1 MIDLMNVRKVFNAG
15 TVNENVAIGGLSLNI
30 DKGEFVTVIGS
41 NGAGKSTMLNLIAG
55 ILTPDGG
62 NVVVNGRD
70 ITKMPDYKRAKFI
83 GSVFQDPLSGTAKS
97 LTIEENMA
105 IAHKRGQGRWFAKGV
120 NRKNR
125 HYFAEKLADLGLG
138 LENRLK
144 TNAGLLSGGQRQC
157 LTLLMAV
164 MANPE
169 ILLLDEHTAALD
181 PRTAELVMNLT
192 KRLADEMNLTCLM
205 VTHNMKQAI
214 EFGSR
219 IIMMHG
225 GEIVVDVKGADKKG
239 LTVKDLLQMF
249 EQVKGSG
256 IDDDKLLLGV

>member
-1 MIDLMNVRKVFNAG
+1 MIELVNVRKVFNPK
-15 TVNENVAIGGLSLNI
+15 TVNENVAIKGLNLKI
-30 DKGEFVTVIGS
+30 EKGEFVAVIGS

-55 ILTPDGG
+55 ILSPDGG
-62 NVVVNGRD
+62 HVLANGRD
-70 ITKMPDYKRAKFI
+70 ITALADYKRASFI

-97 LTIEENMA
+97 LTIEENLA
-105 IAHKRGQGRWFAKGV
+105 IALKRGHGRWFRKGV
-120 NRKNR
+120 NRKKR
-125 HYFAEKLADLGLG
+125 QFFTGKLATLGLG
-138 LENRLK
+138 LESRLK

-181 PRTAELVMNLT
+181 PKTAELVMSLT
-192 KRLADEMNLTCLM
+192 RKLVEEMNLTCLM

-225 GEIVVDVKGADKKG
+225 GEVVVDVSGAERQG
-239 LTVKDLLQMF
+239 LKVADLMHMF
-249 EQVKGSG
+249 EQVRGEG
-256 IDDDKLLLGV
+256 IEDDKLLLS

>member
-1 MIDLMNVRKVFNAG
+1 MIELMNVRKVFNPK
-15 TVNENVAIGGLSLNI
+15 TVNENVAIKGLNLKI
-30 DKGEFVTVIGS
+30 EKGEFVAVIGS

-55 ILTPDGG
+55 ILQPDSG
-62 NVVVNGRD
+62 NVMANGKD
-70 ITKMPDYKRAKFI
+70 ITALPDHARASFI

-97 LTIEENMA
+97 LSIEENMA
-105 IAHKRGQGRWFAKGV
+105 IALKRGQGRWFRKGV

-125 HYFAEKLADLGLG
+125 QLFSEKLATLGLG

-181 PRTAELVMNLT
+181 PKTAELVMNLT
-192 KRLADEMNLTCLM
+192 AKLVSEMNLTCLM
-205 VTHNMKQAI
+205 VTHNMKQAV
-214 EFGSR
+214 EYGSR

-225 GEIVVDVKGADKKG
+225 GEVVVDVRGADRQG
-239 LTVKDLLQMF
+239 LTVADLMRMF
-249 EQVKGSG
+249 ENVRGVG
-256 IDDDKLLLGV
+256 LEDDKLLLS

>member
-1 MIDLMNVRKVFNAG
+1 MIELLNVRKVFNPK
-15 TVNENVAIGGLSLNI
+15 TVNENVAIRGLNLKI
-30 DKGEFVTVIGS
+30 EKGEFVAVIGS

-55 ILTPDGG
+55 ILQPDGG
-62 NVVVNGRD
+62 SVLANGKD
-70 ITKMPDYKRAKFI
+70 ITALPDYARASFI

-97 LTIEENMA
+97 LSIEENMA
-105 IAHKRGQGRWFAKGV
+105 IALKRGQGRWFRKGV
-120 NRKNR
+120 NRRNR
-125 HYFAEKLADLGLG
+125 QLFAEKLATLGLG

-181 PRTAELVMNLT
+181 PKTAELVMNLT
-192 KRLADEMNLTCLM
+192 AKLVSEMNLTCLM
-205 VTHNMKQAI
+205 VTHNMKQAV
-214 EFGSR
+214 EYGSR

-225 GEIVVDVKGADKKG
+225 GEVVVDVSGEKRQG
-239 LTVKDLLQMF
+239 LTVADLMRMF
-249 EQVKGSG
+249 EKVRGAG
-256 IDDDKLLLGV
+256 LEDDKLLLS

>member
-1 MIDLMNVRKVFNAG
+1 MIELLNVRKVFNPK
-15 TVNENVAIGGLSLNI
+15 TVNENVAIRGLNLKI
-30 DKGEFVTVIGS
+30 EKGEFVAVIGS

-55 ILTPDGG
+55 ILQPDGG
-62 NVVVNGRD
+62 SVLANGKD
-70 ITKMPDYKRAKFI
+70 ITALPDYARASFI

-97 LTIEENMA
+97 LSIEENMA
-105 IAHKRGQGRWFAKGV
+105 IALKRGQGRWFRKGV
-120 NRKNR
+120 NRRNR
-125 HYFAEKLADLGLG
+125 QLFAEKLATLGLG

-181 PRTAELVMNLT
+181 PKTAELVMNLT
-192 KRLADEMNLTCLM
+192 AKLVSEMNLTCLM
-205 VTHNMKQAI
+205 VTHNMKQAV
-214 EFGSR
+214 EYGSR

-225 GEIVVDVKGADKKG
+225 GEVVVDVSGEKRKG
-239 LTVKDLLQMF
+239 LTVADLMRMF
-249 EQVKGSG
+249 EKVRGAG
-256 IDDDKLLLGV
+256 LEDDKLLLS